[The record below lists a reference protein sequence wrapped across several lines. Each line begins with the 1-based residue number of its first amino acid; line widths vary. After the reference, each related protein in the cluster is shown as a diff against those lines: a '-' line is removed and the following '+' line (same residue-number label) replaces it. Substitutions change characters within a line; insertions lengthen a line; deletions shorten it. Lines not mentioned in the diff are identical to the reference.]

1 MKKFTLLLLG
11 FYFTNLHA
19 QLPTVQQYQTQ
30 QSNAWQTSLS
40 SLTANGGYATDLE
53 MLYDKVTPFAGLYTY
68 NDTDNNISKASL
80 FKQALSE
87 LYRTSGK
94 LKFESSESLENRL
107 NTQQNY
113 ATVVKMGVINTPISY
128 LNYDPEFPN
137 DGGVKLINDVY
148 VAANNLPPFL
158 QQQVTM
164 VSPLEELVFTK
175 DNTITYQ
182 FNTTEMYQW
191 GNKKIASM
199 TADFGNGVTYSLIQN
214 QLWVQNSIAINY
226 TTIDENKKL
235 IFNIIYTDGTTLTT
249 YAGISIGKDTTV
261 SNNNARIASTPGL
274 INFPS
279 TIADSN
285 GALGQLEY
293 RIFYGDQNTNK
304 ILKKP
309 FIIVDGF
316 DPGDKRK
323 IVVEDCGVNC
333 QKLFKPFDPAK
344 YESIDVLMKYNNQ
357 NKDLKAQLTALN
369 YDVIIVNFPTYDNNL
384 GQTIDG
390 GADDIFRNGRTV
402 ASFLQKINADIQANG
417 STEKLVLVGP
427 SMGGQITRYALAY
440 MEKKQQETGNV
451 IWNHNTRIYLSMDS
465 PHQGASIPLATQGDL
480 YFLGELMEKDDA
492 KSKYR
497 DVINSK
503 AARQMLLTIA
513 GPQTDF
519 YNTDHDVYNQELISN
534 GITGSKGYPVLN
546 GIRKLAIANGSM
558 SGVRNVN
565 PSEKFYEIAAFV
577 KMRSILTLGIRIA
590 KKPVFRI
597 NNWFMPEKNSTS
609 TLLDNFSYE
618 PAEAINWNRPN
629 NLWQG
634 SLDAVPGGS
643 FNAAN
648 DLKDEVYN
656 SLKETPGFTS
666 PYWLFPLLWTGQ
678 KLIVEQRI
686 PNSIDIAIAP
696 QAFIPTHSALDTSG
710 FSDWY
715 QPIDRNL
722 VCTGQTPFDSFYGE
736 NTNMGHITFTD
747 NMVKWLLKELGDS
760 TNPPAPQAPSFP
772 LQADLLSG
780 TDKLCVGQTSTYS
793 FADICK
799 IPGTASWSVSSNLQI
814 MSFTTTSV
822 IIKGLADGQGVVT
835 ATFQNGMTVTKNVSV
850 GKPGLAILIN
860 NSGYPYDQFN
870 LPDGCGN
877 YDSPFWTFSTSS
889 DTNQPS
895 EFVFIFNNQTITK
908 TAIGGAATI
917 TAQELGM
924 IGGQSLQVKVS
935 PKNDCGENIK
945 KLNFTLYKPTSCE
958 CGFGANCNLARI
970 AQSQTFYKVYPNPTN
985 DIVNISLVDES
996 LKPVTT
1002 SKIIAELFDIL
1013 GQPKRKAQIKNNI
1026 ASINCSGLPRGTYI
1040 LKIIIDG
1047 NVESHQVFVQ

>member
-1 MKKFTLLLLG
+1 
-11 FYFTNLHA
+11 
-19 QLPTVQQYQTQ
+19 
-30 QSNAWQTSLS
+30 
-40 SLTANGGYATDLE
+40 

-107 NTQQNY
+107 KASVSPQKNSKTLPYYYN
-113 ATVVKMGVINTPISY
+113 VVKMGVINTPISY
-128 LNYDPEFPN
+128 LNYNPEFPN
-137 DGGVKLINDVY
+137 DGGVKLINGVY

-158 QQQVTM
+158 QKQVTM
-164 VSPLEELVFTK
+164 ISPLEELAFTK

-226 TTIDENKKL
+226 STINENKKL

-249 YAGISIGKDTTV
+249 YAGISIGNDTTV
-261 SNNNARIASTPGL
+261 SNNNARIAGTTGL
-274 INFPS
+274 SNHIS

-293 RIFYGDQNTNK
+293 RIFYGVQNTNN

-333 QKLFKPFDPAK
+333 QKLFKPFNSAK
-344 YESIDVLMKYNNQ
+344 YESIEVLMKYNNQ
-357 NKDLKAQLTALN
+357 SKDLKAQLTALN
-369 YDVIIVNFPTYDNNL
+369 YDVIIVNFPTYKNNL
-384 GQTIDG
+384 EQVVDG

-402 ASFLQKINADIQANG
+402 ASFLQKINADIKANG

-465 PHQGASIPLATQGDL
+465 PHQGASIPLAIQGDL

-513 GPQTDF
+513 GSQTNF
-519 YNTDHDVYNQELISN
+519 YNTDHDIYNQELISN

-546 GIRKLAIANGSM
+546 GIRKLAIANGSIN
-558 SGVRNVN
+558 GVRNVN
-565 PSEKFYEIAAFV
+565 PSEKFYEVAAFV
-577 KMRSILTLGIRIA
+577 KIRSILTLGIRIA

-597 NNWFMPEKNSTS
+597 NNWFMPNKNSTS
-609 TLLDNFSYE
+609 TLLQNFSQE
-618 PAEAINWNRPN
+618 PSQTINWNLTN
-629 NLWQG
+629 NLWQS

-643 FNAAN
+643 FNSAN

-656 SLKETPGFTS
+656 SLKETNGFTS
-666 PYWLFPLLWTGQ
+666 PYGLFPLLWTGE

-686 PNSIDIAIAP
+686 PNSIDTAIAP

-722 VCTGQTPFDSFYGE
+722 VCTGQTPFNSFYGE

-747 NMVKWLLKELGDS
+747 NMVKWLLEELKGK
-760 TNPPAPQAPSFP
+760 PQAPSFP
-772 LQADLLSG
+772 MKTDLLGGASIVCLNSNEIYKFQFLTECDL
-780 TDKLCVGQTSTYS
+780 TDTPK
-793 FADICK
+793 
-799 IPGTASWSVSSNLQI
+799 WSVSPNLQI
-814 MSFTTTSV
+814 VSSTATSV
-822 IIKGLADGQGVVT
+822 TVKGITFGNGNIT
-835 ATFQNGMTVTKNVSV
+835 ATFQNGESISRSMKVGAVNSTDSSLFSFTKSPFSNPTDLYGNVRYGGKIIFNVDVNSFFSADRNSKYVFSNFKIGNVSV
-850 GKPGLAILIN
+850 NVTTQQIATN
-860 NSGYPYDQFN
+860 HFT
-870 LPDGCGN
+870 
-877 YDSPFWTFSTSS
+877 FWVPQKIVDALECPVLDFTLTVTSS
-889 DTNQPS
+889 CGDAKNISGSIAIKCLPTFPIDLRTANPKQAT
-895 EFVFIFNNQTITK
+895 FFRIF
-908 TAIGGAATI
+908 
-917 TAQELGM
+917 
-924 IGGQSLQVKVS
+924 
-935 PKNDCGENIK
+935 
-945 KLNFTLYKPTSCE
+945 
-958 CGFGANCNLARI
+958 
-970 AQSQTFYKVYPNPTN
+970 PNPSSN
-985 DIVNISLVDES
+985 IINISLFDETMTPS
-996 LKPVTT
+996 SQTPITAILYDLNGQEKR
-1002 SKIIAELFDIL
+1002 SIAVVNNTATINVSH
-1013 GQPKRKAQIKNNI
+1013 IKKGI
-1026 ASINCSGLPRGTYI
+1026 YV
-1040 LKIIIDG
+1040 LKINIDG
-1047 NVESHQVFVQ
+1047 VTESHQVIVE

>member
-1 MKKFTLLLLG
+1 
-11 FYFTNLHA
+11 
-19 QLPTVQQYQTQ
+19 
-30 QSNAWQTSLS
+30 
-40 SLTANGGYATDLE
+40 

-417 STEKLVLVGP
+417 STEKLVLVGWADNP
-427 SMGGQITRYALAY
+427 LCTGVYGEKTARNRQCYLESQYSYLFEYGQSASRSLNSTCYTR
-440 MEKKQQETGNV
+440 G
-451 IWNHNTRIYLSMDS
+451 
-465 PHQGASIPLATQGDL
+465 
-480 YFLGELMEKDDA
+480 
-492 KSKYR
+492 
-497 DVINSK
+497 
-503 AARQMLLTIA
+503 
-513 GPQTDF
+513 
-519 YNTDHDVYNQELISN
+519 
-534 GITGSKGYPVLN
+534 
-546 GIRKLAIANGSM
+546 
-558 SGVRNVN
+558 
-565 PSEKFYEIAAFV
+565 FV
-577 KMRSILTLGIRIA
+577 FFR
-590 KKPVFRI
+590 RI
-597 NNWFMPEKNSTS
+597 N
-609 TLLDNFSYE
+609 
-618 PAEAINWNRPN
+618 
-629 NLWQG
+629 
-634 SLDAVPGGS
+634 
-643 FNAAN
+643 
-648 DLKDEVYN
+648 
-656 SLKETPGFTS
+656 
-666 PYWLFPLLWTGQ
+666 
-678 KLIVEQRI
+678 
-686 PNSIDIAIAP
+686 
-696 QAFIPTHSALDTSG
+696 
-710 FSDWY
+710 
-715 QPIDRNL
+715 
-722 VCTGQTPFDSFYGE
+722 
-736 NTNMGHITFTD
+736 
-747 NMVKWLLKELGDS
+747 
-760 TNPPAPQAPSFP
+760 
-772 LQADLLSG
+772 
-780 TDKLCVGQTSTYS
+780 
-793 FADICK
+793 
-799 IPGTASWSVSSNLQI
+799 
-814 MSFTTTSV
+814 
-822 IIKGLADGQGVVT
+822 
-835 ATFQNGMTVTKNVSV
+835 
-850 GKPGLAILIN
+850 GK
-860 NSGYPYDQFN
+860 
-870 LPDGCGN
+870 
-877 YDSPFWTFSTSS
+877 
-889 DTNQPS
+889 
-895 EFVFIFNNQTITK
+895 
-908 TAIGGAATI
+908 
-917 TAQELGM
+917 
-924 IGGQSLQVKVS
+924 
-935 PKNDCGENIK
+935 
-945 KLNFTLYKPTSCE
+945 
-958 CGFGANCNLARI
+958 R
-970 AQSQTFYKVYPNPTN
+970 
-985 DIVNISLVDES
+985 
-996 LKPVTT
+996 
-1002 SKIIAELFDIL
+1002 
-1013 GQPKRKAQIKNNI
+1013 
-1026 ASINCSGLPRGTYI
+1026 
-1040 LKIIIDG
+1040 
-1047 NVESHQVFVQ
+1047 